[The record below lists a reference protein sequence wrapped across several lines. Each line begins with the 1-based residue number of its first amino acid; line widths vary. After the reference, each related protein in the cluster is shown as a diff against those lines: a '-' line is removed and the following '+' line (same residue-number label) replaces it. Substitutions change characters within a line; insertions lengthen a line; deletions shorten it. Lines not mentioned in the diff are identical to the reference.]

1 MYDFKEFL
9 NRISI
14 KYDNWDDFGNKNTC
28 SLMIDDSEVLIN
40 INPNDS
46 NIYESI
52 KSGKKPEIENFVVLG
67 GKTYYDLINSKISS
81 KSDREKWYKLTND
94 LAYNIDLLEKI
105 LANEYNPN
113 LKDIITKSFLR
124 FRSYHEV
131 KYQLRRMTL
140 GGKYLDSFK
149 IDIYDDSKEK
159 NVILRIDV
167 NPENDIVENT
177 FGIIGKNGTGKTYF
191 LNNLTKLFLNK
202 DSIFNSDSKD
212 ISGINKVI
220 HVSYSPFD
228 RLNIESNDTNI
239 FEKIGLYD
247 DKVSNLSNNIYDYLN
262 DQLKNCINEICIPQN
277 SPLKEF
283 LIGIINNFENES
295 WVSDFLQIIN
305 TENNDLV
312 IDIGSFSSGQ
322 KIVILSIIRL
332 ILKVR
337 EKSLVLIDEPE
348 LFLHP
353 SLVKSYVRSI
363 IEIITKMNG
372 ICVMA
377 THNPLILQE
386 LQTNCVVIT
395 SVHNKKYELT
405 NFANKGINSYGE
417 NINILNNVVFG
428 IDIQNTGYYQYLNS
442 LSSED
447 LRNKYYDLKSIL
459 GSEGRVLLMCL
470 MEDINEKNK

>member
-1 MYDFKEFL
+1 M
-9 NRISI
+9 
-14 KYDNWDDFGNKNTC
+14 
-28 SLMIDDSEVLIN
+28 
-40 INPNDS
+40 
-46 NIYESI
+46 
-52 KSGKKPEIENFVVLG
+52 
-67 GKTYYDLINSKISS
+67 
-81 KSDREKWYKLTND
+81 
-94 LAYNIDLLEKI
+94 
-105 LANEYNPN
+105 
-113 LKDIITKSFLR
+113 
-124 FRSYHEV
+124 
-131 KYQLRRMTL
+131 
-140 GGKYLDSFK
+140 
-149 IDIYDDSKEK
+149 
-159 NVILRIDV
+159 
-167 NPENDIVENT
+167 
-177 FGIIGKNGTGKTYF
+177 
-191 LNNLTKLFLNK
+191 
-202 DSIFNSDSKD
+202 
-212 ISGINKVI
+212 
-220 HVSYSPFD
+220 
-228 RLNIESNDTNI
+228 
-239 FEKIGLYD
+239 
-247 DKVSNLSNNIYDYLN
+247 
-262 DQLKNCINEICIPQN
+262 
-277 SPLKEF
+277 
-283 LIGIINNFENES
+283 
-295 WVSDFLQIIN
+295 
-305 TENNDLV
+305 
-312 IDIGSFSSGQ
+312 
-322 KIVILSIIRL
+322 